1 MSSKPQKLD
10 KKDWH
15 LFSKSRAYRGEMSF
29 CLCYSFLSAVCSV
42 VFKPVFRLGTF
53 QNWLASWKKLIKSQR
68 SCSIYSKIVTVTVKC
83 LLFLLIFLVVNWY
96 CFFISIF
103 DCKLF
108 VGVVSSLNGSHC
120 VVLQTLFYRSRGNC
134 FYCSIFTATFLYYF
148 HKIKWKVLFMADDT
162 DFLWSIWLFFYFFCS
177 FVFMIIL
184 VWEEEFMI
192 KLV

>member
-83 LLFLLIFLVVNWY
+83 LLLFLLIFLAIIWY
-96 CFFISIF
+96 CFLSQFSTVNYLLGLLVLWTGVTAWC
-103 DCKLF
+103 CKRCSTDLEETVFTVQFLLQLF
-108 VGVVSSLNGSHC
+108 C
-120 VVLQTLFYRSRGNC
+120 T
-134 FYCSIFTATFLYYF
+134 IFTKSSEKCCLWQMTRIFSGLSGCF
-148 HKIKWKVLFMADDT
+148 FIFFVLL
-162 DFLWSIWLFFYFFCS
+162 FLWLFWS
-177 FVFMIIL
+177 GRKSL
-184 VWEEEFMI
+184 W
-192 KLV
+192 